1 MYDIINT
8 NDGIIF
14 VYIKNWLLFWY
25 DNKELL

>member
-14 VYIKNWLLFWY
+14 AYIKNWLLFWY